1 MNVNATAVY
10 STYQVPQAVKVKS
23 PSDGVEHTAYSYYQF
38 DATSESFKPS
48 ASYAKLKELSATYDP
63 QNMSANDMSALADD
77 LYESGTIGSS
87 DAEMMKISYSA
98 LAKNLNDNAYNGYT
112 GINTDEKTDLLRI
125 YEKMF
130 SNALK
135 NGASDAQTK
144 ALASKTDILG
154 TLDSIRSGKTKD
166 SIKVEVV
173 KMDENVMQQ
182 LNNVLKRE
190 SMYIL

>member
-1 MNVNATAVY
+1 MNVNTTAVY
-10 STYQVPQAVKVKS
+10 STYQAPQTVKVKS

-38 DATSESFKPS
+38 DAASESFKPS
-48 ASYAKLKELSATYDP
+48 SSYAKLKELSAAYDP

-77 LYESGTIGSS
+77 LYESGMIGSS

-112 GINTDEKTDLLRI
+112 GINTDEKTDLLGI

-135 NGASDAQTK
+135 NGASSAQTK

-154 TLDSIRSGKTKD
+154 TLDDMRSGKIKD
-166 SIKVEVV
+166 SIEVKVV
-173 KMDENVMQQ
+173 KMDEYTMQQ
-182 LNNVLKRE
+182 LNNALKHA
-190 SMYIL
+190 SI